1 MKVNRLLAGTLAL
14 VLIAGLG
21 TPAFAG
27 NSVVV
32 VPECGDMYGSVGRGG
47 GTSNPGAVVLVSQ
60 TDGSQTFLG
69 DPTAG
74 TDGLSGLTFD
84 SNGNLFGS
92 VVFPGVSTLIE
103 IDPVTGGLINNI
115 GQIQDAAGA
124 AVKIS
129 DLATQPGTD
138 NLFGIS
144 SATNVG
150 DLFSIDKSTALA
162 TSLGATGA
170 IVGAIGFAP
179 DGTLFFV
186 PRVSLTLQTLDPSN
200 GNVLTS
206 VARSANIELDA
217 LGVRG
222 DGTIF
227 VAGTPFVGDGKDIWT
242 IATDGT
248 MTFIGNG
255 VRQVAD
261 LDFLPCPVKVG
272 GELLPIDSTALVLA
286 GLQTSAIWMLPVLA
300 GVAGS
305 AFGILYIKSRRN

>member
-1 MKVNRLLAGTLAL
+1 MKINRLLAATLAL

-92 VVFPGVSTLIE
+92 VVFPGVATLIE
-103 IDPVTGGLINNI
+103 IDPVTGGLINNF

-124 AVKIS
+124 VIKMA

-144 SATNVG
+144 SGTNFG

-227 VAGTPFVGDGKDIWT
+227 VAGTPFAGDGRDIWT

-272 GELLPIDSTALVLA
+272 GELLSIDSTSLLLASAQSFSWMIPVVLSVIGI
-286 GLQTSAIWMLPVLA
+286 GLFVVSR
-300 GVAGS
+300 
-305 AFGILYIKSRRN
+305 KSENS